1 MNIER
6 TGMVMVL
13 YAVKNYSV
21 QGKKIIY
28 VLFSSRSDIFF
39 LNIILFPI

>member
-6 TGMVMVL
+6 TGIVMVW

-21 QGKKIIY
+21 QGMKIIC
-28 VLFSSRSDIFF
+28 VLFYFRSDIFF
-39 LNIILFPI
+39 LNILFPI